1 MSDVPLLPMHDG
13 RTIPQVGFGSYKLE
27 PERTRE
33 VVRQAIEAGYRH
45 IDTAALY
52 DNETEV
58 GQAIKDSGVPREE
71 LFVTTKVW
79 NDRHDDVPAALAE
92 SLSKL
97 GLDHVDLYLIH
108 WPAPGNDR
116 YVTAWES
123 LIAMREAG
131 LVTSIGVSNFN
142 EPHLRRIV
150 DAVGIA
156 PVVNQIEFHPTL
168 NQAEV
173 QRASAEFGALTEAW
187 SPIGRGRDLAL
198 PDVIRIAD
206 ETGRTPAQV
215 VLRWHIQQG
224 RVVIPKTTSPVRL
237 AENIDLFSFELT
249 DDQIAALDDLN
260 TGERIGPDPDQKN

>member
-1 MSDVPLLPMHDG
+1 MADIPQLPLNDG
-13 RTIPQVGFGSYKLE
+13 GTIPQVGFGCYKLE

-79 NDRHDDVPAALAE
+79 NDRHDDVPAAMAE

-97 GLDHVDLYLIH
+97 GLDHVDLFLIH

-116 YVTAWES
+116 YVHAWGS
-123 LIAMREAG
+123 LINMREAG
-131 LVTSIGVSNFN
+131 LATSIGVSNFN

-150 DAVGIA
+150 DITGIV

-168 NQAEV
+168 NQREV
-173 QRASAEFGALTEAW
+173 QQANDELKVLTQAW
-187 SPIGRGRDLAL
+187 SPIGRGRDLVL
-198 PDVIRIAD
+198 PAVTQIAA

-215 VLRWHIQQG
+215 ILRWHIQQG
-224 RVVIPKTTSPVRL
+224 RVVIPKTTSPERL
-237 AENIDLFSFELT
+237 AENIDLFGFELT
-249 DDQIAALDDLN
+249 AEQLAAIDDLH
-260 TGERIGPDPDQKN
+260 TGERIGPDPDEKN

>member
-1 MSDVPLLPMHDG
+1 MSDIPMVEMRDG
-13 RTIPQVGFGSYKLE
+13 RAIPQVGFGCYKLE

-58 GQAIKDSGVPREE
+58 GQAIKDAGVPRDQ

-79 NDRHDDVPAALAE
+79 NDRHDDVAASMSE
-92 SLSKL
+92 SLEKL
-97 GLDHVDLYLIH
+97 GLDHVDLFLIH
-108 WPAPGNDR
+108 WPAPANAR

-123 LIAMREAG
+123 LIDLRAAG
-131 LVTSIGVSNFN
+131 LATSIGVSNFN

-150 DAVGIA
+150 DATGVV

-168 NQAEV
+168 NQLHV
-173 QRASAEFGALTEAW
+173 QRANEALGALTEAW
-187 SPIGRGRDLAL
+187 SPIGRGRDLTL
-198 PDVIRIAD
+198 PAVVRIAG

-215 VLRWHIQQG
+215 ILRWHIQHG
-224 RVVIPKTTSPVRL
+224 RVVIPKTTSPARL
-237 AENIDLFSFELT
+237 AENIDLFGFEL
-249 DDQIAALDDLN
+249 DAAQIEALDSLN
-260 TGERIGPDPDQKN
+260 TGERIGPDPEEKN